1 MIIFNF
7 VLPHLVCL
15 YVINC
20 CSFEVLRSYTV
31 TALTPLLSKVAFIL
45 ATEVQINN
53 SISYARTRESTG
65 TVMFYR
71 YYLCCL
77 EIIKSCSINVNSL
90 HSDAAISV
98 VSYF

>member
-15 YVINC
+15 YVINS
-20 CSFEVLRSYTV
+20 CSFKVLRSYTV
-31 TALTPLLSKVAFIL
+31 AAPTPLHCNVAFIL

-53 SISYARTRESTG
+53 PISYPRTRRSTG

-77 EIIKSCSINVNSL
+77 ETIKSCSINVNPH
-90 HSDAAISV
+90 HSDAAMLV